1 MTSMFGRMKATVFGD
16 KCENQEKKI
25 LNSSVYRTVQEKIKD
40 DSKVEYLME
49 YYDQSP
55 RYKKDMEKLA
65 KIYMETRDECKYEDD
80 RTRDL
85 KIVNLVVAHKN
96 ARAEI
101 KNFGPEQG
109 EDIPNGRYPKFS
121 NKQLAYLSS
130 PMKSPSNLYLMI
142 DNKLKGDFEVEEAA
156 GGKKR
161 KYKRKTNKRKTN
173 KKKTN
178 KRKTYKKRTKK

>member
-1 MTSMFGRMKATVFGD
+1 MLERMKKTVLGD
-16 KCENQEKKI
+16 TCTNRGKTIKNNLAYNK
-25 LNSSVYRTVQEKIKD
+25 VQEELTKASKITFLLD
-40 DSKVEYLME
+40 YYPQPEY
-49 YYDQSP
+49 Q
-55 RYKKDMEKLA
+55 KNMEKLA
-65 KIYMETRDECKYEDD
+65 NLYMKTRDECGYNV
-80 RTRDL
+80 DL
-85 KIVNLVVAHKN
+85 EAINLVVAHKN
-96 ARAEI
+96 ALAEI

-109 EDIPNGRYPKFS
+109 ENYPNARYPKFS

-173 KKKTN
+173 KRKTN